1 MASVTDAFLVYS
13 FMKRLVLPFNQW
25 PAYKHGIIDEHG
37 KVLRPKSTLRTQ
49 EEHGSWGRFDI
60 MVANL
65 KKLIAKVPGGSSLIG
80 SAAAAG
86 FLFKECKDLD
96 PDNYVLMEYKFNSYF
111 SQLLTEEVPTNAVAG
126 GKVAGLGVGPQG
138 EPPKH
143 RATLKMLKKVLK
155 RKEVN

>member
-1 MASVTDAFLVYS
+1 MASVTDVFLVYS

-25 PAYKHGIIDEHG
+25 PAYKLGIIDEHG
-37 KVLRPKSTLRTQ
+37 KVLKPKRTLKTR
-49 EEHGSWGRFDI
+49 EENDAWGRFDI

-65 KKLIAKVPGGSSLIG
+65 KKLIAKVPGGSSMIG

-96 PDNYVLMEYKFNSYF
+96 AEDDLLLEERFNQHF
-111 SQLLTEEVPTNAVAG
+111 SQLLNEEVPTNAVAG

-143 RATLKMLKKVLK
+143 RASLAHLKKVLK
-155 RKEVN
+155 RKKNI